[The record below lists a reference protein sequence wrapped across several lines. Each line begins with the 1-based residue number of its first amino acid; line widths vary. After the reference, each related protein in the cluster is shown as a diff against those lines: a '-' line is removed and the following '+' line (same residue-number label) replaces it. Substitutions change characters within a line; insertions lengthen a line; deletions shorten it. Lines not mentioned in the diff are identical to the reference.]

1 MLGKAEK
8 AVILKTMDRQLCA
21 AAKGESAAPITG
33 FAGSTEIEL
42 DGIGF
47 STICAALGVAFS
59 SFEEA
64 LASDQDFKAACESRN
79 DQISEMIVAKAVKSA
94 FNSDKPRDITAVAER
109 MNQKF
114 APSKAGV
121 QINNN
126 MNIIEGWFSGKDGA
140 AIQKALEHFE
150 EQERL
155 AIEADRESSRMLEM
169 IEAKAEVVE

>member
-8 AVILKTMDRQLCA
+8 AIILKTMDRQLCA

-47 STICAALGVAFS
+47 STICAALGFAYS
-59 SFEEA
+59 DFEAE

-79 DQISEMIVAKAVKSA
+79 DQIAEMIVAKAVKSA
-94 FNSDKPRDITAVAER
+94 FNSDKPRDIASVAER

-114 APSKAGV
+114 APAKQGV

-126 MNIIEGWFSGKDGA
+126 LNIVEAWMGGKDAA

-150 EQERL
+150 EQDRL
-155 AIEADRESSRMLEM
+155 ALEGDREATRMLEM

>member
-8 AVILKTMDRQLCA
+8 AIILKTMDRQLCA
-21 AAKGESAAPITG
+21 VAKGESVAPITG
-33 FAGSTEIEL
+33 FAGSAEIEL

-47 STICAALGVAFS
+47 STICAALGIDYAD
-59 SFEEA
+59 FEEA
-64 LASDQDFKAACESRN
+64 LSSDQDFKAACGSKV
-79 DQISEMIVAKAVKSA
+79 DQIAEMIVAKAVKAA
-94 FNSDKPRDITAVAER
+94 FNSDKPRDIAAVAER

-114 APSKAGV
+114 APAKQGV

-126 MNIIEGWFSGKDGA
+126 LNIIEAWMGGKDAA

-150 EQERL
+150 EQDRV
-155 AIEADRESSRMLEM
+155 AHDGDREAARMLEM